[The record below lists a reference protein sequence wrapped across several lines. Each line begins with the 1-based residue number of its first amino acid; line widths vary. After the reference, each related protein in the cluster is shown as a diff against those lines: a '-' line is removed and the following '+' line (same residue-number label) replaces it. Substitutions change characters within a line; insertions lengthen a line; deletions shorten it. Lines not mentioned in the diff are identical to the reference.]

1 MSVGDFVIV
10 NAYMIQ
16 VTLPL
21 GFLGTV
27 YREIRQSL
35 VDMGE
40 MFGLLDQ
47 PKEIVDKIGAKDL
60 CVDRGQ
66 IEFRDVHFHYEPNR
80 PILSGV
86 DLTVEPGKSLAIV
99 GATGA
104 GKSSIGRLLFRF
116 YDVTKGAILIDG
128 QDLRD
133 VTLHSVQK
141 AIGGGASGYRAV

>member
-1 MSVGDFVIV
+1 
-10 NAYMIQ
+10 
-16 VTLPL
+16 
-21 GFLGTV
+21 
-27 YREIRQSL
+27 
-35 VDMGE
+35 MGE

-86 DLTVEPGKSLAIV
+86 DLTLEPGKSLAIV

-116 YDVTKGAILIDG
+116 YDVTKGAILI
-128 QDLRD
+128 LS
-133 VTLHSVQK
+133 LIH
-141 AIGGGASGYRAV
+141 I